1 MVNTRRT
8 RTKPQANSV
17 LPRIRRRVQAMQRDA
32 TALVDRAR
40 KQTSQLLSR
49 EQRRAL
55 DRLVSDIDT
64 QGQRV
69 AKQVESRML
78 RFFTTLEQQAEKR
91 FERTVAR
98 LVWRLGLVSRK
109 DVRGLAK
116 RIDALEK
123 RSGRRPT
130 TRKKAGISKSPPP
143 LPPDVI
149 APSSG
154 D

>member
-1 MVNTRRT
+1 MANTRRA
-8 RTKPQANSV
+8 RTKPEADAV
-17 LPRIRRRVQAMQRDA
+17 LPRIQRRVQGMQRDL
-32 TALVDRAR
+32 TALVERAR
-40 KQTSQLLSR
+40 RQTSDLLSR

-55 DRLVSDIDT
+55 DRLISDIDQ

-69 AKQVESRML
+69 ARQVESRMQ
-78 RFFTTLEQQAEKR
+78 RFFTALERQTEQR
-91 FERTVAR
+91 FERAVAR

-109 DVRGLAK
+109 DVRGLAQ

-123 RSGRRPT
+123 QSARRRMV
-130 TRKKAGISKSPPP
+130 RKNAGMSKTSPP

-149 APSSG
+149 VPSSG

>member
-1 MVNTRRT
+1 MATTGRT
-8 RTKPQANSV
+8 HKKPQADAV
-17 LPRIRRRVQAMQRDA
+17 LPRIQQRVQAMQREI
-32 TALVDRAR
+32 TALVDRTR
-40 KQTSQLLSR
+40 KQTADLLSR

-55 DRLVSDIDT
+55 DRLISDIDQ

-69 AKQVESRML
+69 AQQVESRMQ
-78 RFFTTLEQQAEKR
+78 RFFATLERQTEKR
-91 FERTVAR
+91 FARVVAR

-109 DVRGLAK
+109 DVRGLAQ

-123 RSGRRPT
+123 RSVRRPLP
-130 TRKKAGISKSPPP
+130 RKRAGTAKPPP

-149 APSSG
+149 VPSSG